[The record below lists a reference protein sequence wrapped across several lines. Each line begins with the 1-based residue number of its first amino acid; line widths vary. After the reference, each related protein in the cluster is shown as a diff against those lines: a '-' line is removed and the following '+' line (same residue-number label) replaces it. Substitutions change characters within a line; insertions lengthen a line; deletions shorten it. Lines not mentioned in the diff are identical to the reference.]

1 MLKFLNKYSYSFKKR
16 FLTKFFKISFLAFS
30 LYSVLVLAFGVYNN
44 SGVIV
49 FKALLAVSQNLNIEP
64 PELFGKI
71 DGVDY
76 KSSSGKAYILRNY
89 KNTNQDFLKLE
100 DFVLEVDYPK
110 AAIKISSKNSF
121 INIQKKNILLQDNV
135 VLHYGNSITAFLED
149 AKVDLV
155 NNSIGSLLP
164 LIIKAEAYTLNANGF
179 EKKDKEKMTF
189 KGPFKIT
196 FN

>member
-1 MLKFLNKYSYSFKKR
+1 MLKFLNKYSYSLKKR
-16 FLTKFFKISFLAFS
+16 FLTKFFKVSFLLFS
-30 LYSVLVLAFGVYNN
+30 LYSVLVLSFGVYNN

-64 PELFGKI
+64 PQLFGKI

-89 KNTNQDFLKLE
+89 NNTNQDFLKLE
-100 DFVLEVDYPK
+100 DFILSIDYPK
-110 AAIKISSKNSF
+110 AAIIMSSKNSF
-121 INIQKKNILLQDNV
+121 VNIQKKYILLQDNV
-135 VLHYGNSITAFLED
+135 VLKYGRSVTAFLED
-149 AKVDLV
+149 AKVNLV
-155 NNSIGSLLP
+155 ENSISSSLP
-164 LIIKAEAYTLNANGF
+164 LVIRSDSYTLNANGF
-179 EKKDKEKMTF
+179 EKKDKDKMTF